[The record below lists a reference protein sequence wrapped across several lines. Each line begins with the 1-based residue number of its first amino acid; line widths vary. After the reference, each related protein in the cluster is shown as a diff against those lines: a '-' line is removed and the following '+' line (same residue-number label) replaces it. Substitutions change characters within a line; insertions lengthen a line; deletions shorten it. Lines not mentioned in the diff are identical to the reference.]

1 VSEFEEP
8 RHELAQELQRRSR
21 LFRRLR
27 IAVVALVIGYFFLPY
42 DVQAWIPVWLPFL
55 AALGVEAQYFVGGYL
70 AGNRAQQ
77 HAPPAA
83 DRGPQARDLA
93 ELGWEPEWE
102 DDEFAS
108 GDAYWLDERRPY
120 LRHAAEALVALAI
133 VGGILFY
140 AVRPHGWNAV
150 SEANRARAE
159 AVFSHEAT
167 AIAGHPAVVVC
178 DTSGKHVGVVQDAD
192 GAAQVN
198 GRVAYLVPR
207 LCDELYQLKF
217 KHRVRSFSLTA
228 RAIAVLAHESWHLRG
243 SSDEG
248 LTNCYAFQSG
258 VAVGVHLG
266 LAESRARS
274 MMREQL
280 ATNASDSAGNTQYL
294 VPPGCRNGGEY
305 DLHPG
310 SDQFP

>member
-1 VSEFEEP
+1 MRARSSSRTSRASPTGRASPSSSGSAATSSGSCSPARSTGTSRTACSSTRTE
-8 RHELAQELQRRSR
+8 RSSSR
-21 LFRRLR
+21 LDDRTRLVRRLR
-27 IAVVALVIGYFFLPY
+27 IVVVALVIGYFFLPY

-55 AALGVEAQYFVGGYL
+55 AALGVEAQFFVGGYL

-167 AIAGHPAVVVC
+167 A
-178 DTSGKHVGVVQDAD
+178 
-192 GAAQVN
+192 
-198 GRVAYLVPR
+198 
-207 LCDELYQLKF
+207 
-217 KHRVRSFSLTA
+217 
-228 RAIAVLAHESWHLRG
+228 
-243 SSDEG
+243 
-248 LTNCYAFQSG
+248 
-258 VAVGVHLG
+258 
-266 LAESRARS
+266 
-274 MMREQL
+274 
-280 ATNASDSAGNTQYL
+280 
-294 VPPGCRNGGEY
+294 
-305 DLHPG
+305 
-310 SDQFP
+310 